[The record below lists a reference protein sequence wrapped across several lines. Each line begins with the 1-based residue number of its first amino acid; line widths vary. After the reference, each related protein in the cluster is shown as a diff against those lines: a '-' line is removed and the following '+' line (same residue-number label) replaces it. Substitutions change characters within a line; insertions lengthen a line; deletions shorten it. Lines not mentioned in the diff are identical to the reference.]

1 MEQEIDIAGML
12 DFVPHPGF
20 CVKDNQ
26 IIKVNAA
33 AGAYLI
39 QVGTKI
45 SDLISVGRDEYADYH
60 DGFLYLCVTV
70 AQQTFGASVY
80 RNGDTDI
87 FILDQ
92 EEVPAELQAMAL
104 AAQKLRE
111 PLNNVLSTSGILF
124 PTLSENCEPR
134 QQEQLNRINRGL
146 SQLLRMV
153 NNMTCADRYI
163 REPRQNMTTQDIPAL
178 FGEFFDK
185 AATLTEQAGVSLTF
199 TNLNTPVYSLAD
211 PKRLEHAVYSIL
223 SNALKYT
230 QKGGAIHAKLTK
242 VGRKLHLTIMD
253 NGSGMAAHLRSSLYS
268 RYSRNPGIEDS
279 RSGIGLGMVLLRS
292 VASSHGGIVLVD
304 QPGETGTR
312 ITMTMTIRQSSD
324 PMVKSPDPFAAFDD
338 GFDLALMELSESLPA
353 HLYNSESFY

>member
-1 MEQEIDIAGML
+1 MEQEIDFMGML
-12 DFVPHPGF
+12 DFVPHPAF
-20 CVKDNQ
+20 CVRDGQ

-33 AGAYLI
+33 AAAHLI
-39 QVGTKI
+39 PVGTQI
-45 SDLISVGRDEYADYH
+45 LTLISVGKDEYTDYH
-60 DGFLYLCVTV
+60 NGFLYLCVTI
-70 AQQTFGASVY
+70 AHQTFGASIY
-80 RNGDTDI
+80 RSGDTDI

-92 EEVPAELQAMAL
+92 EEVPTELQAMAL

-111 PLNNVLSTSGILF
+111 PLNNVLSTSGVLF
-124 PTLSENCEPR
+124 PTLSENCPEQ

-146 SQLLRMV
+146 SQMLRII
-153 NNMTCADRYI
+153 NNMTCADLYI
-163 REPRQNMTTQDIPAL
+163 REPRQNMTMQDIRAL
-178 FGEFFDK
+178 FGECFEK
-185 AATLTEQAGVSLTF
+185 AAALTAQAGINLSF
-199 TNLNTPVYSLAD
+199 TNVAAPVYSLAN